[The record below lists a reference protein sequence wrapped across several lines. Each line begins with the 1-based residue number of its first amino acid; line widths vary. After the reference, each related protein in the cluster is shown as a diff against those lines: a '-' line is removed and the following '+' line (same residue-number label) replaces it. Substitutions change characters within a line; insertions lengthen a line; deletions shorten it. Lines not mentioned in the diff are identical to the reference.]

1 MNNKEEFFKAV
12 RELKHKPH
20 AQYIKLNEG
29 EYNAELRVY
38 SPGSITEGQYM
49 QLNRYYVPYRIE
61 VGENGEPYYKQI
73 EWDGDKKWISTYYG
87 IRSQV
92 WNYSSTPDELAEKLV
107 DTVDVDMA
115 KLPEYLRD
123 KQDERERD
131 ERRKWESYFD
141 IVKFLLAVVIGVG
154 LLGALFN

>member
-1 MNNKEEFFKAV
+1 MNKADFFKAV
-12 RELKHKPH
+12 RELKPSQYP
-20 AQYIKLNEG
+20 QYIKLNEG

-38 SPGSITEGQYM
+38 SPGSITEWDYM
-49 QLNRYYVPYRIE
+49 QMNRYHVPYRIE
-61 VGENGEPYYKQI
+61 LDENGEPYYKQI
-73 EWDGDKKWISTYYG
+73 KWDGDKKWISTYYG

-123 KQDERERD
+123 KQEQRERD
-131 ERRKWESYFD
+131 ERIKWESYFD
-141 IVKFLLAVVIGVG
+141 VVKFLLAAVIGVG